1 MSSKV
6 NLWGLSLIV
15 LGAVV
20 ILPGNVFAEQIGNN
34 NKSGSGIVDIYMA
47 SFLGYNSAGSFLERG
62 SFNEDETPW
71 LFLRLKDSVNQVKGD
86 WWFWNKGNQE
96 RLLSF
101 DTTNLSESLWD
112 KRESGNSDGT
122 KNLWL
127 TRLDIED
134 VTASDKW
141 WKINNVHSSNP
152 KGGGAAKYH
161 VIPEPISSVLF
172 LLGAGALAGVKR
184 LRKRVGK

>member
-1 MSSKV
+1 MKNKI
-6 NLWGLSLIV
+6 NLGSLI
-15 LGAVV
+15 LIALCAGG
-20 ILPGNVFAEQIGNN
+20 ILSGNAFAKQNEDKNGGGGN
-34 NKSGSGIVDIYMA
+34 GIEDIYMTSYDLNSLDNFLKKD
-47 SFLGYNSAGSFLERG
+47 SFQ
-62 SFNEDETPW
+62 EDETPW
-71 LFLRLKDSVNQVKGD
+71 LYLRLKDSVNQVTGD

-101 DTTNLSESLWD
+101 DTTDLSKSLWD

-152 KGGGAAKYH
+152 KGGGAVKYH
-161 VIPEPISSVLF
+161 VTPEPISSALF
-172 LLGAGALAGVKR
+172 LLGAGALAGVRK
-184 LRKRVGK
+184 LRGK